1 MSHSS
6 PLRSNNQ
13 STQQNRPRD
22 AVRRWF
28 IINGLQLNPA
38 KTEVMFLG
46 TSQNLSYSSISDC
59 KTFNM
64 SGTAIN
70 VTDQIK
76 SLGVFIDSRLS
87 FDKQVSCICRASY
100 SNIKALRKIRSTLDL
115 ETAKTVACAIVSA
128 RLDYCNSIL
137 YGTSIANINKLQRV
151 QNSLARVVSGCRRY
165 DHITP
170 VRKSLHWLPISERI
184 IYKIASITF
193 KSKQTGQ
200 PAYLSSLIH
209 PYVPARQLRSSG
221 ENKLVVPF
229 TRIEAASKSFSVAAP
244 TVFNNLPEAVRNCDT
259 ASNFAIKLK
268 TFLFDRAYKI

>member
-1 MSHSS
+1 MK
-6 PLRSNNQ
+6 Q
-13 STQQNRPRD
+13 
-22 AVRRWF
+22 
-28 IINGLQLNPA
+28 
-38 KTEVMFLG
+38 
-46 TSQNLSYSSISDC
+46 DC
-59 KTFNM
+59 KQRNW
-64 SGTAIN
+64 
-70 VTDQIK
+70 
-76 SLGVFIDSRLS
+76 LGW
-87 FDKQVSCICRASY
+87 Y
-100 SNIKALRKIRSTLDL
+100 HSNIKSLRKIRPTLDL

-137 YGTSIANINKLQRV
+137 YGTSNANINKLQRV

-200 PAYLSSLIH
+200 PAYLSSLLH

-229 TRIEAASKSFSVAAP
+229 TGIEAASKSFSVA
-244 TVFNNLPEAVRNCDT
+244 VQLFLIIESVRNCDT
-259 ASNFAIKLK
+259 ASNFRLKLK
-268 TFLFDRAYKI
+268 TFLFDRAFKIWGHSQPPRLWIVNQFDTFVVC

>member
-1 MSHSS
+1 
-6 PLRSNNQ
+6 
-13 STQQNRPRD
+13 
-22 AVRRWF
+22 
-28 IINGLQLNPA
+28 
-38 KTEVMFLG
+38 MFLG

-59 KTFNM
+59 KTFSM
-64 SGTAIN
+64 SGTSIN

-76 SLGVFIDSRLS
+76 SLGVFIDNRLS
-87 FDKQVSCICRASY
+87 FNKQVSCICKASY
-100 SNIKALRKIRSTLDL
+100 SNIKALRKICSTLNL

-128 RLDYCNSIL
+128 QLDYCNSIL
-137 YGTSIANINKLQRV
+137 YKTLNANINKLQRV

-184 IYKIASITF
+184 IYKIANITF

-200 PAYLSSLIH
+200 PAYLSSLFH

-229 TRIEAASKSFSVAAP
+229 TQIEAALKSFSVTAP
-244 TVFNNLPEAVRNCDT
+244 TVFNKLPEAVRNCDT
-259 ASNFAIKLK
+259 ASNLGLKLK
-268 TFLFDRAYKI
+268 TFLFARAYKIWGHSQPTRLWIINHIDTLACAKLYLYCILLYCIYACFLF